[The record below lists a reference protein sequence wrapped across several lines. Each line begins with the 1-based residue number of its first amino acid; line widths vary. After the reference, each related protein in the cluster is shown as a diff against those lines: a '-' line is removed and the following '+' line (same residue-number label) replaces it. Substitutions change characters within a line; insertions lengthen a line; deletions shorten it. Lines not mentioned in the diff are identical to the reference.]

1 MKSTHRYDVVH
12 GRWQISSGEKVSAVV
27 VGKFLSCALD
37 LIEGIIKRNTLVRKI
52 LDIVHNFL
60 DNSRVCEG
68 RARHV
73 ESEESWG
80 E

>member
-1 MKSTHRYDVVH
+1 M
-12 GRWQISSGEKVSAVV
+12 SSGEKVGAVV
-27 VGKFLSCALD
+27 VGKPLSCALD
-37 LIEGIIKRNTLVRKI
+37 LIEGIVKGNTLVRKI
-52 LDIVHNFL
+52 FDIVHNFL
-60 DNSRVCEG
+60 DSSGVCEG